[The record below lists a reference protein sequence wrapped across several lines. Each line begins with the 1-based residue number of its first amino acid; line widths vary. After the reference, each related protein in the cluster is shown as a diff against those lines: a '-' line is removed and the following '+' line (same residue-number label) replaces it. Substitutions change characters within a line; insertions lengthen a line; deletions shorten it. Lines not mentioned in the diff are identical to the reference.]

1 MTRTRTSQS
10 SHLSNFDDPSVLSK
24 ETRMEHEKLGF
35 TISDIPVDKSAVYK
49 MKENTLQK
57 ICICIRNVPTGKT
70 GLQNFRL
77 SRECSSGTN

>member
-1 MTRTRTSQS
+1 
-10 SHLSNFDDPSVLSK
+10 
-24 ETRMEHEKLGF
+24 MEHEKLGF

-57 ICICIRNVPTGKT
+57 ICICIGKT